1 MSFGCGEAV
10 QALAD
15 TARYVSGRNASQSST
30 SFFRHVTSV
39 CAQVL
44 IGYALRVSVNLCR
57 GTVKP
62 PPGRAAALRFVF
74 TEAVVHTLP
83 FLLILTFLV
92 VTSVSSRI
100 FKARPASSQI

>member
-1 MSFGCGEAV
+1 MDAMHLSPP
-10 QALAD
+10 QA
-15 TARYVSGRNASQSST
+15 
-30 SFFRHVTSV
+30 FCHVTSV

-44 IGYALRVSVNLCR
+44 IGYALRASVSLRR

-74 TEAVVHTLP
+74 TEAAVHTLP

-100 FKARPASSQI
+100 FKARPVSSQI